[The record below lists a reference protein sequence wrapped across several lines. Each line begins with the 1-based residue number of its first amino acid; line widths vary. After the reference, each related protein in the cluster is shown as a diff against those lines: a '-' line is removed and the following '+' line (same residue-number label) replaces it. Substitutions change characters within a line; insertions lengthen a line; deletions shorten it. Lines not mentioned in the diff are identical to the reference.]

1 MEYIRIDISHP
12 TDDDPTLVVS
22 EIGRDDRAEVRRVA
36 HFPDGRIE
44 RASEET
50 ETRDTRLS
58 VPALPT
64 LDELRA
70 HGASEWTAR
79 LITKEEFED
88 LWTEACARQT
98 R

>member
-1 MEYIRIDISHP
+1 MHLRRTHLIKLRKWRYCLQAPSS
-12 TDDDPTLVVS
+12 VVHLLHK
-22 EIGRDDRAEVRRVA
+22 AA
-36 HFPDGRIE
+36 HFPDRRIE

-58 VPALPT
+58 VPT